1 MSKTTQ
7 MQSVRI
13 RLLREMKDGVYRY
26 SNMLPREDVLA
37 ERLDISRTQLRD
49 SLAQLE
55 REGFISRRQGVG
67 TMINRH
73 VLAVKVRMDM
83 EIEFMDMIAQSG
95 YAPSLLLTKHE
106 TVPAAE
112 TVAARLAI
120 PEGDAVLR
128 AVRLIG
134 ANGDPAIYCEDYI
147 PLSLV
152 KRKDYGEQALKA
164 PIFSFLKEYC
174 DLEPY
179 MDITEVQ
186 PAVANAELAE
196 IFRVDEGVPLLY
208 LDELDYDTEG
218 MPILYSPQYYIGG
231 VIKHTLLRMKF

>member
-7 MQSVRI
+7 MQSVRL
-13 RLLREMKDGVYRY
+13 RLLQEMKDGVYRY

-55 REGFISRRQGVG
+55 QEGFISRRQGVG

-73 VLAVKVRMDM
+73 VLTVKVRMDM

-95 YAPSLLLTKHE
+95 YTPSLLLSTHE
-106 TVPAAE
+106 TVAAAKN
-112 TVAARLAI
+112 VAARLAI
-120 PEGDAVLR
+120 SEGDTVLR

-134 ANGDPAIYCEDYI
+134 SDGNPAIFCEDFI

-152 KRKDYGEQALKA
+152 KRKDFSEEALEK

-174 DLEPY
+174 DLESH

-186 PAVANAELAE
+186 PAVASAELAKMLH
-196 IFRVDEGVPLLY
+196 VKEGAPLLY
-208 LDELDYDTEG
+208 LDELDYDKEG

>member
-1 MSKTTQ
+1 MNKTTQ
-7 MQSVRI
+7 MQSVRL
-13 RLLREMKDGVYRY
+13 RLLQEMKDGVYRY

-73 VLAVKVRMDM
+73 VLTVKVRMDM

-95 YAPSLLLTKHE
+95 YTPSLLLSSHE
-106 TVPAAE
+106 TLPAAKN
-112 TVAARLAI
+112 VAARLAI
-120 PEGDAVLR
+120 SEGDAVLR

-134 ANGDPAIYCEDYI
+134 ADGNPAIFCEDYI

-152 KRKDYGEQALKA
+152 KRKAFSEEALAK

-174 DLEPY
+174 DLEPH

-186 PAVANAELAE
+186 PAIASAELAK
-196 IFRVDEGVPLLY
+196 ILLVNEGAPLLY
-208 LDELDYDTEG
+208 LDELDYDKEG